1 MAVVLGI
8 RPPICLLFGAI
19 FYFLA
24 QGKGGGGGG
33 PDLHL
38 DKWYLG
44 GGGGLKV

>member
-19 FYFLA
+19 FLFF
-24 QGKGGGGGG
+24 GTGERWGG

-38 DKWYLG
+38 YTWYLG
-44 GGGGLKV
+44 GGCLKV